1 MSMCFY
7 SLYKSTFSAFKAIYR
22 ICPISTTT
30 YTRFVAVCVKYVF
43 TEGLYHNYTSPLQ
56 VFLFLSEFV
65 GVSKPKTEHQA
76 DPQGLSTYY
85 KLFVKPM
92 FREMY

>member
-1 MSMCFY
+1 MCFY

-22 ICPISTTT
+22 IYPISTTT

-65 GVSKPKTEHQA
+65 GVSKPKTEPPA
-76 DPQGLSTYY
+76 DPQGNIIKMQLFA
-85 KLFVKPM
+85 KLQ
-92 FREMY
+92 FREEY